1 VRSMERSSDRL
12 LRGFCELLK
21 AGANS
26 SVLRSDGSDS
36 PVRRPADEVIDTV
49 RTEQVSATF
58 QQVPIAVVVNIVN
71 TGITAT
77 VLAAISRTGLPFL
90 WFGAATLVS
99 IGGWLLWRRYRL
111 ATLQV
116 QKVRTWGVF
125 LTIGSLLGGL
135 SWGVGGAVL
144 LPAIPG
150 FGQTFFVSVLGG
162 MCAGG
167 VVLTVPHLPTLLAF
181 VLSASLPVGLR
192 LFATGPIED
201 TALAAMIIIFAAAL
215 SLAGTYLNRFFT
227 AGLRLRSEL
236 NAANIRLR
244 AEMAERRRT
253 EASLRQAQKLE
264 AVGQLTGGIAHD
276 FNNLLTVACGS
287 LELLEARI
295 SDARSLRLLRSAQGA
310 MSRGAKLTESLLAFA
325 RKQRLEPVLAD
336 LNCVVAEMSDLLR
349 RSIGSTVEV
358 RHALASALW
367 PTLIDTTQIAMALL
381 NIAVNARDA
390 MPKGGLL
397 VIETANIRAGDD
409 DMPEEVVDRDC
420 VLLSMTDTG
429 TGMSPEVIE
438 HAFEPFFTTKEI
450 GKGTGLG
457 LATVFG
463 VVRQSGGAVRIRSR
477 VGEGTTVEIYL
488 PRAEGASKQHS
499 EGAIRARTTSGA
511 RVLVVDDDPDVR
523 WLTIEYL
530 REIGHFVAEADSGR
544 AALAI
549 LQRGDPCDLIVMDQ
563 GMPGLLGTE
572 TLRLARRTR
581 PELKVLFVT
590 GYADKFEG
598 SSDPLIMKPFT
609 LATLAEAVRD
619 ALRQNPRSESGNVTP
634 FRRSVTDVRR

>member
-1 VRSMERSSDRL
+1 MSVKLFRNL
-12 LRGFCELLK
+12 FGLLK
-21 AGANS
+21 VDGNS
-26 SVLRSDGSDS
+26 NAFRTGGGDNSFRK
-36 PVRRPADEVIDTV
+36 PADEVIGAV
-49 RTEQVSATF
+49 RIEQVAATF
-58 QQVPIAVVVNIVN
+58 RQVPIAAVVNIVN

-77 VLAAISRTGLPFL
+77 VLATISSTRLPSL

-111 ATLQV
+111 ATLHV
-116 QKVRTWGVF
+116 QNVRAWGA
-125 LTIGSLLGGL
+125 LLALGSLLGGL

-144 LPAIPG
+144 LPAVPG

-167 VVLTVPHLPTLLAF
+167 VVLSVPHLPTLLAF
-181 VLSASLPVGLR
+181 LLSASLPVAFR
-192 LFATGPIED
+192 LFATGSMAD
-201 TALAAMIIIFAAAL
+201 TALAAMIVVFAVAL
-215 SLAGTYLNRFFT
+215 SLAGTHLNRFFT

-236 NAANIRLR
+236 NDANIRLR
-244 AEMAERRRT
+244 AEIADHRKT
-253 EASLRQAQKLE
+253 EASLHQAQKLE

-295 SDARSLRLLRSAQGA
+295 LDDRSLRLLRSAQGA

-325 RKQRLEPVLAD
+325 RKQRLEAVVAD
-336 LNCVVAEMSDLLR
+336 LNCVVTEMTDLLR
-349 RSIGSTVEV
+349 RSIGPTIEV
-358 RHALASALW
+358 RHSLAAALW
-367 PTLIDTTQIAMALL
+367 PTLIDTSQIATALL
-381 NIAVNARDA
+381 NIAINARDA
-390 MPKGGLL
+390 MPQGGVL
-397 VIETANIRAGDD
+397 VIETANVRGGDD
-409 DMPEEVVDRDC
+409 ELPEEVVDKDC

-429 TGMSPEVIE
+429 TGMRPEVIE
-438 HAFEPFFTTKEI
+438 RAFEPFFTTKEV

-457 LATVFG
+457 LSTVFG

-477 VGEGTTVEIYL
+477 VGEGTTVQIYL
-488 PRAEGASKQHS
+488 PRAEGTSKPLAEDALRPQ
-499 EGAIRARTTSGA
+499 TSSRA

-530 REIGHFVAEADSGR
+530 RELGHFVAEADSGE

-549 LQRGDPCDLIVMDQ
+549 LKRGDPCDLIVMDQ
-563 GMPGLLGTE
+563 LMPGLLGTE
-572 TLRLARRTR
+572 TVRLARQTR

-598 SSDPLIMKPFT
+598 SGDPLIMKPFM
-609 LATLAEAVRD
+609 LANLTEAVRD
-619 ALRQNPRSESGNVTP
+619 ALRQKPRSESGNVTP
-634 FRRSVTDVRR
+634 FRRARTP